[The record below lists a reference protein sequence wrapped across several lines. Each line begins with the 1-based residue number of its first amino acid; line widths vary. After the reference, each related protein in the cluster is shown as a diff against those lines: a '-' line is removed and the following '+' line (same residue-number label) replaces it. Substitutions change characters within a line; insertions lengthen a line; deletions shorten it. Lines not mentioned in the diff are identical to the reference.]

1 MGEGDC
7 WERISPPF
15 SPREAAEVGFPRSAR
30 GGVRWR
36 KLGWGPGGERASE
49 PFLSTLSL
57 AKDPRL
63 TDLTSPQSQTLGK
76 KKKGTIMEV
85 FSELP

>member
-1 MGEGDC
+1 MGEGDGR
-7 WERISPPF
+7 ERISPPF
-15 SPREAAEVGFPRSAR
+15 SPRQAVEVRFPRSAR

-49 PFLSTLSL
+49 PLLPALSL
-57 AKDPRL
+57 AKDPCLR
-63 TDLTSPQSQTLGK
+63 DLTSPQSQTLGK
-76 KKKGTIMEV
+76 KKGTIMEV